1 MREKS
6 WLRRRSVARQMAV
19 PHLGSVLAWLFVLL
33 LGGLGLLWHVL
44 LREYPGWWQGLSSLG
59 LAFLLAF
66 TLILALRVF
75 HWPKTRRYRLG
86 FLFGA
91 AWPVILCGWYGR
103 ESGHLGLAVGL
114 AGMAVLGAWLGA
126 LLLTGLQMGWW
137 EDNFPPAPEVQQAV
151 LSLHRQLIGAPDPLP
166 AAKRGFDLLL
176 AGGGLLLSLPVWLLS
191 MFLIWWEDPGPLFFV
206 KNSVGRG
213 GVNIHQYKFR
223 TMVCGAEETTGPV
236 LAQEADSRV
245 LRCGRLLRKTALDEL
260 PQLINI
266 LRGEMSFVGPRPQR
280 TVLVYTYLQELPEYA
295 ERHRVLPGLAG
306 LAQVAGD
313 YYLTPL
319 QKLRF
324 DRLYIQHA
332 SLRFDLWLLILA
344 FLVAFWFRWQKGW
357 SGRLSPRW
365 IRGCWR

>member
-6 WLRRRSVARQMAV
+6 WLRRHSLTGQMTA
-19 PHLGSVLAWLFVLL
+19 PHFWSGLAWLAVIFLAGV
-33 LGGLGLLWHVL
+33 GLLWQSL
-44 LREYPGWWQGLSSLG
+44 LREYPGRWHGLVSFGSAL
-59 LAFLLAF
+59 LLA
-66 TLILALRVF
+66 LALTLALEVF
-75 HWPKTRRYRLG
+75 NWSKKQRYRLG
-86 FLFGA
+86 FLLGA
-91 AWPVILCGWYGR
+91 AWPAILCGWYGR
-103 ESGHLGLAVGL
+103 ESGNLGLAAGL
-114 AGMAVLGAWLGA
+114 AGQAVAGAWLGA

-137 EDNFPPAPEVQQAV
+137 EDNYPPALEIQQAV
-151 LSLHRQLIGAPDPLP
+151 LACHQRLIGEPDRISLV
-166 AAKRGFDLLL
+166 KRGFDFAL
-176 AGGGLLLSLPVWLLS
+176 AVLGMLVSLPVWLLS

-223 TMVCGAEETTGPV
+223 TMVCGAEENTGPV
-236 LAQEADSRV
+236 LAQEGDQRV
-245 LRCGRLLRKTALDEL
+245 LRFGRLLRKTALDEL
-260 PQLINI
+260 PQLVNI

-280 TVLVYTYLQELPEYA
+280 TVLVYEYLQELPEYA

-344 FLVAFWFRWQKGW
+344 FLVAFWFRWRKGW
-357 SGRLSPRW
+357 SGRLPPHW
-365 IRGCWR
+365 IRGWR